1 MRELFAPLLEKAASQ
16 PRDDYAVHFLQ
27 ELFEA
32 CVEMEITDLHFVP
45 RRDELIVK
53 VRKDG
58 ELYPVAFPKK
68 DREELIMG
76 RLKVLAHLPQYERN
90 QVQDGRIRFEY
101 QEKAIDLRVAF
112 LPTLHG
118 EKAAVRFPQ
127 KKQLLTVDELGLF
140 AVEKNTLKRWAQTKE
155 GMVIFSGP
163 SSSGKT
169 TSMYAILQHLYQY
182 HGERLNIFTLE
193 DPVEYDMPSLN
204 QCQVKE
210 DKGFSY
216 YEGLKSILRQDPDV
230 IMLGEIRDASTAYAA
245 FQAALSGH
253 FLLATFHGQSP
264 AAVLFRLMNLGIDPL
279 MIASVLKGIVHQRL
293 LRKPCPHC
301 RQQEKV
307 PLEWGM
313 ARSIN
318 IQYTAQGCKK
328 CYYTGIAS
336 RLAVF
341 QVVPLE
347 EELKTMFLRKT
358 DYSQLQK
365 HVQEKY
371 LAGWNQKLLNL
382 VEKGEI
388 FLNDALL
395 LLIDITSQ

>member
-1 MRELFAPLLEKAASQ
+1 MKDLFTPLLDKAAAR

-27 ELFEA
+27 ELFEE

-45 RRDELIVK
+45 GKDFLIVK
-53 VRKDG
+53 VRKNG
-58 ELYPVAFPKK
+58 ELYPIATLEKE
-68 DREELIMG
+68 REPLITG
-76 RLKVLAHLPQYERN
+76 RLKVLAHLPQYERH

-101 QEKAIDLRVAF
+101 EDRAIDLRVAF

-118 EKAAVRFPQ
+118 EKVAVRFPQ
-127 KKQLLTVDELGLF
+127 KKQLLTLDELGLF
-140 AVEKNTLKRWAQTKE
+140 TEEKNTLKRWAQAKE
-155 GMVIFSGP
+155 GMIIFSGP

-301 RQQEKV
+301 RRQDKV
-307 PLEWGM
+307 AIKGGL
-313 ARSIN
+313 ACSIDVH
-318 IQYTAQGCKK
+318 YTAQGCEK

-347 EELKTMFLRKT
+347 EELKTMFLQKT
-358 DYSQLQK
+358 DYSHLQK

-395 LLIDITSQ
+395 LLIDHPAE